1 MGCAPTLAGKASFPV
16 LSRASLPSGFEK
28 VAEVDEQR
36 CSHIALFFWSWGD
49 DVNHEAI
56 VTDLLEAHDGDAIA
70 DAELTYFQ
78 IPAILYIQTC
88 ARVQGTVVRRSAP
101 PAPAAASTATEAVAS
116 QSATEE
122 AGQ

>member
-1 MGCAPTLAGKASFPV
+1 MLLGVRQRWWVLRAVVSFSGLMGCAPTLAGKASFPV

-36 CSHIALFFWSWGD
+36 CTHLALFFWSWGD

-78 IPAILYIQTC
+78 I
-88 ARVQGTVVRRSAP
+88 
-101 PAPAAASTATEAVAS
+101 
-116 QSATEE
+116 
-122 AGQ
+122 